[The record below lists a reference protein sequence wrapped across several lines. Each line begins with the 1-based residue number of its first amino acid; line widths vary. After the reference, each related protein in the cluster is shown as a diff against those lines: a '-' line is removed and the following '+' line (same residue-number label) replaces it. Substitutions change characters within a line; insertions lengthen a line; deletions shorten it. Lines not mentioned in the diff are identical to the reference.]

1 MATSIDDLKV
11 MLGLSADETDQD
23 SLLKLIQKQVEIR
36 LKSKLHLTSKDSVP
50 EELDY
55 ITFEVCI
62 RRYNR
67 LKNEG
72 MSSYSQDG
80 ESMTFND
87 DDFAGFDKEIAD
99 YLSNNSDSSEP
110 KIAFIDAYDKS

>member
-1 MATSIDDLKV
+1 MATSLDDLKV
-11 MLGLSADETDQD
+11 ILGMSKGDTDQD
-23 SLLKLIQKQVEIR
+23 DLLKLIQKQVEIR

-50 EELDY
+50 GELDY

-72 MSSYSQDG
+72 MASYSQDG

-87 DDFAGFDKEIAD
+87 DDFAGFEKEIAD
-99 YLSNNSDSSEP
+99 YLNEDSDSSET
-110 KIAFIDAYDKS
+110 KVSFINPYEI

>member
-1 MATSIDDLKV
+1 MATSIDDLKT
-11 MLGLSADETDQD
+11 MLRLKSDKQD
-23 SLLKLIQKQVEIR
+23 DLLELIKKQTEIR
-36 LKSKLHLTSKDSVP
+36 LKGKLHLTSGDKVP

-72 MSSYSQDG
+72 MTSYSQDG

-87 DDFAGFDKEIAD
+87 DDFAGFENEIAS
-99 YLSNNSDSSEP
+99 YLNSGTEP
-110 KIAFIDAYDKS
+110 KISFIDAYSK